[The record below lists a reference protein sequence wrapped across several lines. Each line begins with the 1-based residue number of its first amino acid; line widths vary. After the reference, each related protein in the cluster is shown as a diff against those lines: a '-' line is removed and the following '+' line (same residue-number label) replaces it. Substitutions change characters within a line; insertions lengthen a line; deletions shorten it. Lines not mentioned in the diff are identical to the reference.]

1 MNIKYITRRKEMT
14 ISGKEVTIYRSTE
27 RNSPLVVLSTYG
39 DEGAAVFSDLKKLTS
54 ADITLAAVGIT
65 DWNGELS
72 PWEIPPVYKND
83 EPFTGGADAYLA
95 TLTGDIIPAVISEA
109 GIDPEYTALAGYS
122 LAGLFALYSMYKTDV
137 FSRIASVSGSVWF
150 PGFTGYAKS
159 NKPMRAPDRLYLSL
173 GDKESHTRNSI
184 MSQVEK
190 NTRELYDH
198 FGSLGIRT
206 EFEMNPGNHF
216 RDTALRMA
224 KGIAWIIES

>member
-1 MNIKYITRRKEMT
+1 MT
-14 ISGKEVTIYRSTE
+14 ISGKEVSIYSSSKKS
-27 RNSPLVVLSTYG
+27 SPLVIFNSFG
-39 DEGAAVFSDLKKLTS
+39 DEAEAVFSELKKLTKADMTFS
-54 ADITLAAVGIT
+54 AVNIT

-72 PWEIPPVYKND
+72 PWEIPPLFRND

-95 TLTGDIIPAVISEA
+95 SLTGEIIPAVIAEA
-109 GIDPEYTALAGYS
+109 GIEPEYTALAGYS
-122 LAGLFALYSMYKTDV
+122 LAGLFALYSMYKSDV
-137 FSRIASVSGSVWF
+137 FSRIASASGSMWF
-150 PGFTGYAKS
+150 PGFTEFAKS
-159 NKPMRAPDRLYLSL
+159 NKLIRTPDRLYLSL